1 MCNPLTL
8 WLLVVLMV
16 MVTEFGDGD
25 CDCVGDA
32 DADDDEIL
40 SQPFGVLAIEAGS
53 LQLLERPY
61 WFAERTYRPAQLY

>member
-1 MCNPLTL
+1 MLH
-8 WLLVVLMV
+8 LLSGCGCADGDGV
-16 MVTEFGDGD
+16 EFGDGD

>member
-1 MCNPLTL
+1 
-8 WLLVVLMV
+8 MV
-16 MVTEFGDGD
+16 M
-25 CDCVGDA
+25 
-32 DADDDEIL
+32 ADDDEIL